1 MKEVKNIQGKYNFF
15 LMTYERAVKKYIP
28 FYQVKEIGKKS
39 GLTESVIEQK
49 MKGTEHG
56 WKLKENERI

>member
-56 WKLKENERI
+56 